1 MCVDGTRIELRE
13 KILGWL
19 SHSETGAHSLK
30 QAELM
35 RLSGLACPRKS
46 SFANTIAQIIEKS
59 EAFDLTCFC
68 RKCDDRGS
76 SRPERVFPTLAY
88 HIAQYH
94 PTDRSALVSLLL
106 GAKGAG
112 ILTADLEKQF
122 VMLFSDLLPKAA
134 FPAAVHVVV
143 IDALDECCSPAE
155 LEQLAKLLF
164 SLANS
169 VPWLQVFVTSAPVP
183 DIVGR

>member
-1 MCVDGTRIELRE
+1 MRITGLVKTMCVDGTRIELRE

-19 SHSETGAHSLK
+19 SHSE
-30 QAELM
+30 
-35 RLSGLACPRKS
+35 
-46 SFANTIAQIIEKS
+46 
-59 EAFDLTCFC
+59 
-68 RKCDDRGS
+68 

-169 VPWLQVFVTSAPVP
+169 VPWLQVFVTSGPVP